1 MHGHRRGS
9 EGRLMSAPATV
20 TTAAAPVVL
29 DLDARLALVGAV
41 MDARL
46 SLANLSFEVDTAH
59 IPAADPIPEIT
70 APLPLTPTPAPC
82 PYSTPIAATLHRA
95 RLRLDAAGWC
105 TGQLR
110 DEQGA
115 ACLIGAIR
123 TEAPNRGAAD
133 DACVILLEAIRR
145 DFPTA
150 DTVPSWNDVQRDQR
164 LPGVYLERA
173 AALAHARNQ

>member
-1 MHGHRRGS
+1 MR
-9 EGRLMSAPATV
+9 APTTV

-41 MDARL
+41 MDERL

-59 IPAADPIPEIT
+59 IPAADPIPEI
-70 APLPLTPTPAPC
+70 ASPLPLTPTAAPC
-82 PYSTPIAATLHRA
+82 PYPTPVAATLHQA

-123 TEAPNRGAAD
+123 TEAPSRGAAD

-150 DTVPSWNDVQRDQR
+150 ETVPSWNDNQRDPR
-164 LPGVYLERA
+164 LPARYLDRA
-173 AALAHARNQ
+173 AELAHARVL